1 MVVILLDVILRIFK
15 LHKVLIWTTKTLDNT
30 NELIPNLQKYN
41 NKLETR
47 FKINKKINVNQES
60 LLFSYKYQ

>member
-30 NELIPNLQKYN
+30 NELIPNLPKYN